1 MEVGVGDRLGEPF
14 EETGVELPLEEL
26 PDDRLPRPLC
36 FLCLN
41 HSSSSLS
48 SLKRRSLFRLFH
60 HHPMSPMTM
69 TNASA
74 IDPMIRYF
82 GSEALKSLNG
92 AMMWSAGFTLALGD
106 GVVELV
112 ET

>member
-1 MEVGVGDRLGEPF
+1 
-14 EETGVELPLEEL
+14 
-26 PDDRLPRPLC
+26 
-36 FLCLN
+36 
-41 HSSSSLS
+41 
-48 SLKRRSLFRLFH
+48 
-60 HHPMSPMTM
+60 M